1 MFPCCSLIFIKIIK
15 FDTLQ
20 FFLKLLL
27 QYLFVRRVRSI
38 PQSQSE
44 SQLEVHTHAHTHERR
59 QGRGN
64 VEKEKGKEEE
74 KVDEGDLSENKI
86 NIPPLSLLQP
96 DQDENIGMAR
106 TQLLYPYLY
115 WYLFHNKLHFM

>member
-1 MFPCCSLIFIKIIK
+1 MFACCSLIFIKIIK

-64 VEKEKGKEEE
+64 VEKGKEKEEE

-115 WYLFHNKLHFM
+115 

>member
-1 MFPCCSLIFIKIIK
+1 M
-15 FDTLQ
+15 
-20 FFLKLLL
+20 KLLL
-27 QYLFVRRVRSI
+27 QCLFVRRVRSI

-44 SQLEVHTHAHTHERR
+44 SQIEIQTHAHTHERR

-64 VEKEKGKEEE
+64 VEKGKEKEKGNEEE

-106 TQLLYPYLY
+106 TQLLYLYTYSYL
-115 WYLFHNKLHFM
+115 LHN